1 MTQTR
6 ITARRVRVIED
17 LLGQRD
23 LAVVDVL
30 KRVRVARRRQL
41 GRLIFFDGSL
51 LSNARRCQRTLKRL
65 SQWRV
70 VTRLD
75 RRVGGARSGSAEFV
89 YGLDTLGQR
98 IAGIAG
104 PVGGSR
110 PRRPWVPSP
119 PFLRHA
125 LSVTELYVRL
135 VEVSRLADF
144 EIEAFDTEPACWRA
158 FTGPAG
164 EVEFLKPD
172 AYVRLGTPEFAEHGF
187 VEVDLGT
194 ESGPALVRKFDRYR
208 RYWMSGAEQ
217 RRHRVFPR
225 VLWLVADRKRHEQVL
240 EVAAQQPAEAWRLF
254 RVAELGEAIR
264 ALVGGAGG

>member
-6 ITARRVRVIED
+6 ITESRVRDVED
-17 LLGQRD
+17 RLGRRD

-41 GRLIFFDGSL
+41 QRLIFFDGSA
-51 LSNARRCQRTLKRL
+51 LSNARRSQRTLERL

-70 VTRLD
+70 ITRLD
-75 RRVGGARSGSAEFV
+75 RRVGGTRSGSAGFV
-89 YGLDTLGQR
+89 YALDTLGQR
-98 IAGIAG
+98 IAEMAG

-110 PRRPWVPSP
+110 PRRPWIPSP

-125 LSVTELYVRL
+125 LTVTELYVQL

-144 EIEAFDTEPACWRA
+144 EIEGFDTEPACWRA

-172 AYVRLGTPEFAEHGF
+172 AYVRLGTPEFAEHSF
-187 VEVDLGT
+187 VEVDLAT
-194 ESGPALVRKFDRYR
+194 ESSPALARKFDRYR
-208 RYWMSGAEQ
+208 RYWVSGAEQ

-225 VLWLVADRKRHEQVL
+225 VLWLVPDPKRLDQVL
-240 EVAAQQPAEAWRLF
+240 DVASRQPAEAWRLF
-254 RVAELGEAIR
+254 RVAEFEEAIHT
-264 ALVGGAGG
+264 LVGDADG